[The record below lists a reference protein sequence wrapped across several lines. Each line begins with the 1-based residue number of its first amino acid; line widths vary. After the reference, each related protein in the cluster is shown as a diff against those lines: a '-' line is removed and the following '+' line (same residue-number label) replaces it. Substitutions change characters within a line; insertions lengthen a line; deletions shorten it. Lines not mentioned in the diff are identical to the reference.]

1 MADAARRRFG
11 RWFVIGTPYLW
22 LGLFFLIPFL
32 LVLKISL
39 AEPIMA
45 QPPYGPLWQTDANG
59 HVEVTAST
67 ANFAYLIDD
76 PFYRNAYLKSVKTAL
91 MSTLIA
97 LLIGYPMAYGIARA
111 TPTWRNTLLMLVV
124 LPFWTSFLIRVY
136 AWKVLLQGNGP
147 INALLMYL
155 GVVDK
160 PVQMLYTDFAIY
172 LGIVYSYLPF
182 MVLPLYAAL
191 ERLDLTLN
199 EAAADLGASPW
210 RVFAQV
216 TLPLS
221 VPGIIAGCGLVFI
234 PAVGEFVI
242 PEMLGG
248 PDAAM
253 IGRVLWNEFFANRD
267 WPVASAVAIAMLL
280 FLVIPIMLF
289 QRYQTRAETP

>member
-1 MADAARRRFG
+1 MAEPRSNWGRR
-11 RWFVIGTPYLW
+11 FVIGVPYLW
-22 LGLFFLIPFL
+22 LGLFFLVPFI

-39 AEPIMA
+39 SEPIMA
-45 QPPYGPLWQTDANG
+45 QPPYGPLWETDANG
-59 HVEVTAST
+59 QTEVKAST
-67 ANFAYLIDD
+67 ENFAFLVED
-76 PFYRNAYLKSVKTAL
+76 PFYKDAYFKAVKTAFI
-91 MSTLIA
+91 STLIA

-111 TPTWRNTLLMLVV
+111 TPTWRNTMLMLVV

-136 AWKVLLQGNGP
+136 SWKVLLQGNGP
-147 INALLMYL
+147 VNALLMYL
-155 GVVDK
+155 GIVDE
-160 PVQMLYTDFAIY
+160 PVQILYTDFAIY

-182 MVLPLYAAL
+182 MILPLYAAL

-199 EAAADLGASPW
+199 EAASDLGAPPW
-210 RVFAQV
+210 RVFMAV

-221 VPGIIAGCGLVFI
+221 LPGIIAGCGLVFI

-267 WPVASAVAIAMLL
+267 WPVASAVAVAMLV
-280 FLVIPIMLF
+280 FLVVPIMLF
-289 QRYQTRAETP
+289 QRYEARAEGR

>member
-1 MADAARRRFG
+1 MADIARGGWGRRLVVG
-11 RWFVIGTPYLW
+11 APYLW
-22 LGLFFLIPFL
+22 LTLFFLVPFI
-32 LVLKISL
+32 LVLKISFSE
-39 AEPIMA
+39 AIMA
-45 QPPYGPLWQTDANG
+45 QPPYGPLWESDANG
-59 HVEVTAST
+59 QIEVTAT
-67 ANFAYLIDD
+67 TDNFAFLVED
-76 PFYRNAYLKSVKTAL
+76 PFYKDAYFKAVKTAFF
-91 MSTLIA
+91 STLMA

-111 TPTWRNTLLMLVV
+111 SPTWRNAMLMLVV

-136 AWKVLLQGNGP
+136 SWKVLLQGNGP
-147 INALLMYL
+147 VNGLLMYF
-155 GVVDK
+155 GFIDE
-160 PVQMLYTDFAIY
+160 PMQILYTDFAIY

-199 EAAADLGASPW
+199 EAAADLGAPPW
-210 RVFAQV
+210 RVFASI

-221 VPGIIAGCGLVFI
+221 LPGIIAGCGLVFI

-267 WPVASAVAIAMLL
+267 WPVASAVAVAMLV
-280 FLVIPIMLF
+280 FLVVPIMLF
-289 QRYQTRAETP
+289 QRYEARASR

>member
-1 MADAARRRFG
+1 MADIGSGGWGRR
-11 RWFVIGTPYLW
+11 FVIGVPYLW
-22 LGLFFLIPFL
+22 LALFFLVPFI

-39 AEPIMA
+39 SEAILA
-45 QPPYGPLWQTDANG
+45 QPPYGPLWETDANG
-59 HVEVTAST
+59 QIEVKANTD
-67 ANFAYLIDD
+67 NFAFLVDD
-76 PFYRNAYLKSVKTAL
+76 PFYKDAYFKAVKTAFV
-91 MSTLIA
+91 STLMA

-111 TPTWRNTLLMLVV
+111 SPMWRNTMLMLVV

-136 AWKVLLQGNGP
+136 SWKVLLQGNGP
-147 INALLMYL
+147 VNALLMYF
-155 GVVDK
+155 GIVDE
-160 PVQMLYTDFAIY
+160 PVQILYTDFAIY

-199 EAAADLGASPW
+199 EAAADLGAPPW
-210 RVFAQV
+210 RVFAAI

-221 VPGIIAGCGLVFI
+221 LPGVVAGCGLVFI

-248 PDAAM
+248 PNAAM

-267 WPVASAVAIAMLL
+267 WPVASAVAVVMLV
-280 FLVIPIMLF
+280 FLVVPIMLF
-289 QRYQTRAETP
+289 QRYEARAEGR